1 MMLSDWAVQN
11 PKVGEWMQRLSK
23 RSAETAKGY
32 ASQLH
37 TYWTQFLSKKFSSLE
52 DWVSSVKTDSKNDEY
67 EIQSRWA
74 REAEEFVQTYI
85 SKVTKRPLS
94 TQARGFTFWAIRNY
108 LAFRLGDKALTDYQ
122 PIFAERTDVIAERD
136 KSKDTQTATLDE
148 VKRLVLAANSRD
160 RAVILCSMWGLGV
173 GEFLTFARDWY
184 KYKESIEKMV
194 IPIKVTITRPK
205 TGVRFYTE
213 FFDDAVEALHDLLRD
228 RKRELGRDLRENDP
242 LFSVEYRPIIA
253 QTIQFQIRY
262 LAESTGVEARHSEAD
277 KGKSYRV
284 RPHEIGRDLFATT
297 ARNAEI
303 PEHIFNFCMGHQVD
317 PLKYE
322 KQPWTPEGEE
332 RIRLEL
338 NKIRPKLNVLTNR
351 GQPQVLQDLPYLTE
365 AVEWISLFKG
375 LPKDQVEKG
384 ILAMLK
390 RSPAFAEALKSY
402 VPAPRQF
409 GGLDEDPAREVA
421 LGMDRFDIFPSV
433 LSYVQSLTETTAA
446 TEKPIQKVIK
456 ADELQNY
463 LDQGWSFRSVINTYS
478 VLVEKPKE
486 VT

>member
-1 MMLSDWAVQN
+1 MLADWAIQN

-23 RSAETAKGY
+23 KSAETAKGY

-52 DWVSSVKTDSKNDEY
+52 DWVSAVKADSKSDEY
-67 EIQSRWA
+67 EIQSGWA
-74 REAEEFVQTYI
+74 RQAEEFVQTYI

-108 LAFRLGDKALTDYQ
+108 LAFRLGDRALTDYQ
-122 PIFAERTDVIAERD
+122 PIFAERTHIIAERD
-136 KSKDTQTATLDE
+136 KSKDTQTVTLDE
-148 VKRLVLAANSRD
+148 IKKIVLAANPRD
-160 RAVILCSMWGLGV
+160 RAIILCSMWGLGV
-173 GEFLTFARDWY
+173 GEFLAFSKDWY

-213 FFDDAVEALHDLLRD
+213 FFDDAVEALHDLLNQ
-228 RKRELGRDLRENDP
+228 RKRELGRDLGENDP
-242 LFSVEYRPIIA
+242 LFSVEERSVIK

-262 LAESTGVEARHSEAD
+262 LAESTGVEPRHSEAD
-277 KGKSYRV
+277 RGKSYRI
-284 RPHEIGRDLFATT
+284 RAHEIGRDLFAST
-297 ARNAEI
+297 ARNADI
-303 PEHIFNFCMGHQVD
+303 PEHIYNFCMGHTTD
-317 PLKYE
+317 PLKYD
-322 KQPWTPEGEE
+322 KSPWSSEGEE

-338 NKIRPKLNVLTNR
+338 NKIRPKLNVVTHS
-351 GQPQVLQDLPYLTE
+351 GQPQDLQELPYLTE

-390 RSPAFAEALKSY
+390 RSPAFEEALKTY
-402 VPAPRQF
+402 VPATRHLA
-409 GGLDEDPAREVA
+409 GWDEDPAREVA
-421 LGMDRFDIFPSV
+421 LGMDRTDIFPSV

-446 TEKPIQKVIK
+446 EKPIQKVIK
-456 ADELQNY
+456 ADELQQY
-463 LDQGWSFRSVINTYS
+463 LDEGWSFRSVINTYS